1 MAAIEVTTL
10 LAAIR
15 QCVTVV
21 EPGEILA
28 VRVAAST
35 SDAEME
41 YLGEQAQR
49 IRAQCGVRVAFVV
62 GEEFARLKA
71 GDAA

>member
-1 MAAIEVTTL
+1 MAVIEVTTL
-10 LAAIR
+10 LAAVR
-15 QCVTVV
+15 QCVTIV

-28 VRVAAST
+28 VRVAYGT
-35 SDAEME
+35 SETEME

-49 IRAQCGVRVAFVV
+49 IREQCGVRVAFVL